1 MPPHHTPLLAV
12 STSTSTVAVCLLYL
26 QHLCLHPPL
35 VHSIV
40 HYGVDAAVGHCKPVE
55 DEVHVLGVPGPH
67 DAGVV
72 MDDDEVGVVWQP
84 ADSEDAGHYT
94 EHFDNLK
101 QQIMLIKVAN

>member
-40 HYGVDAAVGHCKPVE
+40 HYGVDAAVGHRKPVE
-55 DEVHVLGVPGPH
+55 DEVHVLGVPE
-67 DAGVV
+67 DNDNDS
-72 MDDDEVGVVWQP
+72 DDD
-84 ADSEDAGHYT
+84 DSTDDGYQALMMPGW
-94 EHFDNLK
+94 
-101 QQIMLIKVAN
+101 